1 MMDRLTGMQ
10 VFAEVAD
17 RASLTGAAGAL
28 DMSRAMVSRHLESLE
43 RWLGVRLLH
52 RTTRRVSLTDAG
64 EEALQRCRPILELS
78 RDVQSVAGARRA
90 APAGKLRI
98 TASTS
103 FAEAFLTGAVTDFLS
118 RYPLVQVELIAM
130 ERTVN
135 LVEERIDLAVR
146 IGNVLDDTLIA
157 RKLGVC
163 RSAICASPAYVRA
176 SGLPRTPDDL
186 RSHRCITHAYVGR
199 SEFRLHRKG
208 QALRIPVKGPLQ
220 SNEAAVTRRAA
231 LAGAGI
237 AMLPT
242 YFVSAD
248 LASGALV
255 RLLPDCEPEPLGIHA
270 AYLSRLHQPQLLRMM
285 IDFLADRLSGDV
297 APWDRAIPATP
308 GHAKSIV
315 RRRGS
320 SQRTFR
326 RRQAAGG

>member
-1 MMDRLTGMQ
+1 MDRIKAMQ

-17 RASLTGAAGAL
+17 RASLTEAAQAL
-28 DMSRAMVSRHLESLE
+28 DMSRAMVSRYLESIE

-64 EEALQRCRPILELS
+64 EEALQRCRQMLELS
-78 RDVQSVAGARRA
+78 RDVQSVAGARRV

-98 TASTS
+98 TTSTS
-103 FAEAFLTGAVTDFLS
+103 FAAAYLADVVTDFLTQ
-118 RYPLVQVELIAM
+118 YPQTQVELIAT

-146 IGNVLDDTLIA
+146 IGNVLDDSLVA

-163 RSAICASPAYVRA
+163 RSVVCASPTYIKA
-176 SGLPRTPDDL
+176 SGTPSDPDDL
-186 RSHRCITHAYVGR
+186 RHHRCITHAYVGR
-199 SEFRLHRKG
+199 TEFRLQRNC
-208 QALRIPVKGPLQ
+208 QTLRIPVRGQLQ

-248 LASGALV
+248 LASGERI
-255 RLLPDCEPEPLGIHA
+255 RLLPDCEPERLGIHA
-270 AYLSRLHQPQLLRMM
+270 VYLSRQHQPQLLRMM
-285 IDFLADRLSGDV
+285 VDFLADRMRGEV
-297 APWDRAIPATP
+297 APWDRVIASAAKQATSI
-308 GHAKSIV
+308 AKSRGSANGIA
-315 RRRGS
+315 RRRPK
-320 SQRTFR
+320 
-326 RRQAAGG
+326 AN

>member
-1 MMDRLTGMQ
+1 MDRITAMQ

-17 RASLTGAAGAL
+17 RASLTDAARAL

-43 RWLGVRLLH
+43 HWLGVRLLH

-64 EEALQRCRPILELS
+64 EEALQRCRQMLELS

-98 TASTS
+98 TTSTS
-103 FAEAFLTGAVTDFLS
+103 FAEAYLADVVTDFLS
-118 RYPLVQVELIAM
+118 QYPQTQVELIAT

-146 IGNVLDDTLIA
+146 IGNVLDDSLVA

-163 RSAICASPAYVRA
+163 RSVVCASPAYIRA
-176 SGLPRTPDDL
+176 SGYPSAPDDL
-186 RSHRCITHAYVGR
+186 RHHRCITHAYVGR
-199 SEFRLHRKG
+199 TEFRLQRNG
-208 QALRIPVKGPLQ
+208 QMLRIPVRGQLQ

-248 LASGALV
+248 LGSGELI
-255 RLLPDCEPEPLGIHA
+255 RLLPDCEPEPFGIHA
-270 AYLSRLHQPQLLRMM
+270 VYLSRQHQPQLLRMM
-285 IDFLADRLSGDV
+285 VDFLADRMRGEV
-297 APWDRAIPATP
+297 APWDRVIASATTQATSI
-308 GHAKSIV
+308 AKFRGSNNGVV
-315 RRRGS
+315 RRRPK
-320 SQRTFR
+320 
-326 RRQAAGG
+326 AN

>member
-1 MMDRLTGMQ
+1 MDRITAMQ

-17 RASLTGAAGAL
+17 RASLTEAARAL
-28 DMSRAMVSRHLESLE
+28 DMSRAMVSRYLESIE

-64 EEALQRCRPILELS
+64 EEALQRCRQMLELS
-78 RDVQSVAGARRA
+78 RDVQSLAGARHA

-98 TASTS
+98 TTSTS
-103 FAEAFLTGAVTDFLS
+103 FAAAYLADVVTDFLA
-118 RYPLVQVELIAM
+118 RYPQTQVELIAT

-146 IGNVLDDTLIA
+146 IGNVLDDSLVA
-157 RKLGVC
+157 RRLGAC
-163 RSAICASPAYVRA
+163 RSVVCASPAYIEA
-176 SGLPRTPDDL
+176 SGFPGVPDDL
-186 RSHRCITHAYVGR
+186 RDHQCITHATVGR
-199 SEFRLHRKG
+199 TDFRLQRHG
-208 QALRIPVKGPLQ
+208 QTLRIPVRGQLQ

-270 AYLSRLHQPQLLRMM
+270 VYLSRQHLPQLLRVMV
-285 IDFLADRLSGDV
+285 DFFADRMKGDA
-297 APWDRAIPATP
+297 APWDLEIAASTKQASPI
-308 GHAKSIV
+308 AKSRVSANGTV
-315 RRRGS
+315 RRKPKG
-320 SQRTFR
+320 T
-326 RRQAAGG
+326 

>member
-1 MMDRLTGMQ
+1 VDRLTGMQ
-10 VFAEVAD
+10 VFTEVAD
-17 RASLTGAAGAL
+17 RASLTEAARAL
-28 DMSRAMVSRHLESLE
+28 DMSRAMVSRYLESFE

-64 EEALQRCRPILELS
+64 EEALQRCRPMLELS

-90 APAGKLRI
+90 APVGKLRI

-103 FAEAFLTGAVTDFLS
+103 FAETFLTDVVTDFLS
-118 RYPLVQVELIAM
+118 RYPQTQVELIAL

-146 IGNVLDDTLIA
+146 IGNVLGDTLVA

-163 RSAICASPAYVRA
+163 RSVVCASPAYIKA

-186 RSHRCITHAYVGR
+186 RKHRCITHAYVGR
-199 SEFRLHRKG
+199 TEFRLHRKG

-248 LASGALV
+248 LASGALI

-270 AYLSRLHQPQLLRMM
+270 VYLSRLHQPRLLRLM

-297 APWDRAIPATP
+297 APWDRVIASVPKP
-308 GHAKSIV
+308 AKSIAK
-315 RRRGS
+315 RRVGTQPKS
-320 SQRTFR
+320 R
-326 RRQAAGG
+326 RRQPTRG